1 MRFFID
7 IEGDHWVMDDD
18 GRVRLKTG
26 HNGAE
31 YTFEQFRD
39 EWGPIKE
46 VVSVDDPEAPAKCED
61 CGHVL
66 RLEVLRSSARS
77 YVGTCYYI
85 GTECYCG
92 PYSIESGYYRTH
104 KQAERALV
112 RGEHGR
118 WRRG

>member
-18 GRVRLKTG
+18 GRVRLKTS

-66 RLEVLRSSARS
+66 KLEVLRSNSNAAA
-77 YVGTCYYI
+77 YVGAEFYI
-85 GTECYCG
+85 GAECYCG
-92 PYSIESGYYRTH
+92 PYSRESGYYRTH
-104 KQAERALV
+104 KQAERDLV
-112 RGEHGR
+112 SGEYYPQ
-118 WRRG
+118 